1 MSQKG
6 TSVSA
11 ICLELKVAGSRPLG
25 EECCFCVSRGAGS
38 QAVAVLFPLSLSQA
52 GSQLH
57 LQDLTTMLESCSTL
71 GVLPT

>member
-11 ICLELKVAGSRPLG
+11 VCLEPKVAGSRPLG
-25 EECCFCVSRGAGS
+25 EVCCFCVSRGAGGR
-38 QAVAVLFPLSLSQA
+38 AVAVLCPLSLSQA

-57 LQDLTTMLESCSTL
+57 LQDLTTMLDSCSTL